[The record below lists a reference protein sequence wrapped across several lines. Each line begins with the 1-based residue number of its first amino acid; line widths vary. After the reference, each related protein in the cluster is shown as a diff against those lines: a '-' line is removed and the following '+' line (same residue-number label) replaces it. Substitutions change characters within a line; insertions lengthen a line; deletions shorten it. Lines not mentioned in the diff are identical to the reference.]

1 MTQMISLLKWLYA
14 TQIMVILTYAKVA
27 HTKTVATYYT
37 PTQPNAATSM
47 AGVLPN
53 TVQVHHA
60 LIEANNNFVNYYE
73 ERIHKIFPGINTN
86 KIYRQR
92 LIII

>member
-27 HTKTVATYYT
+27 HTKTVAIYYT

-60 LIEANNNFVNYYE
+60 LIEAINYYE

-92 LIII
+92 LIIK